1 MLSRNEFPMKALAT
15 RLFMPLVVALL
26 SLTASATSTITLAA
40 TVFTHAAQNYLTSV
54 SGVLVDKDE
63 TVDDSWTKE
72 KASWDNEENNVWD

>member
-1 MLSRNEFPMKALAT
+1 MLPRNEFPMNSLAT

-26 SLTASATSTITLAA
+26 SLTASATAGFTLSA
-40 TVFTHAAQNYLTSV
+40 HNHLTGV
-54 SGVLVDKDE
+54 SGVLVDKGE

>member
-1 MLSRNEFPMKALAT
+1 MLSRNEFPMNSFAT

-26 SLTASATSTITLAA
+26 SLTVSATAGFTLS
-40 TVFTHAAQNYLTSV
+40 AQNYLTGV
-54 SGVLVDKDE
+54 SGVLVDKGE

>member
-26 SLTASATSTITLAA
+26 SLTASATSTITLS
-40 TVFTHAAQNYLTSV
+40 AQNYLTSV
-54 SGVLVDKDE
+54 SGVLVDKGE
-63 TVDDSWTKE
+63 TVDDNWTKE

>member
-1 MLSRNEFPMKALAT
+1 MFSRNEFPMNSLAT

-26 SLTASATSTITLAA
+26 SLTASATAGFTLSA
-40 TVFTHAAQNYLTSV
+40 HNHLTDV
-54 SGVLVDKDE
+54 SGVLVDKGE

>member
-1 MLSRNEFPMKALAT
+1 MSSLAT

-26 SLTASATSTITLAA
+26 SLTGSATAGFTLN
-40 TVFTHAAQNYLTSV
+40 VHNHLTGV
-54 SGVLVDKDE
+54 SGVLVDKGE

>member
-1 MLSRNEFPMKALAT
+1 MLSRNEFPMNSLAT

-26 SLTASATSTITLAA
+26 SLTTSATAGFTLSA
-40 TVFTHAAQNYLTSV
+40 HNHLTGV
-54 SGVLVDKDE
+54 SGVLVDKGE

>member
-1 MLSRNEFPMKALAT
+1 MLSRNEFPMNSLAT

-26 SLTASATSTITLAA
+26 SLTASATAGFTLSA
-40 TVFTHAAQNYLTSV
+40 HNHLTSV
-54 SGVLVDKDE
+54 SGVLVDKGE

>member
-1 MLSRNEFPMKALAT
+1 MLSRNEFPMNSLAT

-26 SLTASATSTITLAA
+26 PLTASATAGFTLSA
-40 TVFTHAAQNYLTSV
+40 HNHLTGV
-54 SGVLVDKDE
+54 SGVLVDKGE

>member
-1 MLSRNEFPMKALAT
+1 MLSRNEFPMNSFAT

-26 SLTASATSTITLAA
+26 SLTASATAGFTLSA
-40 TVFTHAAQNYLTSV
+40 HNHLTGV
-54 SGVLVDKDE
+54 SGVLVDKGE

>member
-1 MLSRNEFPMKALAT
+1 MLSRNEFPMNSLAT

-26 SLTASATSTITLAA
+26 SLTASATAGFTLSA
-40 TVFTHAAQNYLTSV
+40 HNHLTGV
-54 SGVLVDKDE
+54 SGVLVDKGE